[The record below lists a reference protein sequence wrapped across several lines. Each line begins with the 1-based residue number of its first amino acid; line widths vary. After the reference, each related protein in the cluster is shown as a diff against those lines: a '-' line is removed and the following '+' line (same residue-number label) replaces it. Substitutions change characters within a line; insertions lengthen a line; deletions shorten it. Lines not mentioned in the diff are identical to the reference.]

1 MLLFWLPLDNV
12 IGCAANWCRV
22 IPSSSLPLCDL
33 AVDFRL
39 IYLFPY
45 WQRNSTSNVRAPTS
59 HLRIGSVRL
68 VVHTC

>member
-1 MLLFWLPLDNV
+1 MLLFRLPPDKV

-39 IYLFPY
+39 IYLFPD
-45 WQRNSTSNVRAPTS
+45 WQRNSTSNVRVPTA
-59 HLRIGSVRL
+59 HLCIGSVRL
-68 VVHTC
+68 IVHMC